1 MESARNQQFGLH
13 TREDGVRIT
22 STDNPNAKLIRK
34 LRDRKFRRASG
45 LFYVEGLR
53 LVGEAIELGAAIEF
67 LIFSPELLVSEFGA
81 DLILRAK
88 AGGIPS
94 LEVSANVF
102 RSISLKERP
111 QGIGA
116 VVRQRWQHLDQVHSA
131 PDDLWIVLGE
141 VADPGNLGTIL
152 RTSDAV
158 GAKGAILLNH
168 STDPYDPTAVRAS
181 MGAIFSQSLVRANLD
196 EFAAWKGR
204 TGCRVVGASGSA
216 ELDYHEA
223 HYPNPLALM
232 MGSERHGLG
241 PAHLKLCDLVVRIP
255 MVGRSDSLNLGVA
268 AAVILYEIFN
278 QRRENIACV

>member
-1 MESARNQQFGLH
+1 MESARNKQIGLH
-13 TREDGVRIT
+13 AGGDGVRIT

-34 LRDRKFRRASG
+34 LRDRKFRHASG

-81 DLILRAK
+81 DLIIRAK
-88 AGGIPS
+88 ASGIPS
-94 LEVSANVF
+94 LEVSADVF
-102 RSISLKERP
+102 HSISLKEGP

-116 VVRQRWQHLDQVHSA
+116 VARQRWQPMDLTLSA
-131 PDDLWIVLGE
+131 TDDLWIVLNE

-158 GAKGAILLNH
+158 GAKGAILLDN

-181 MGAIFSQSLVRANLD
+181 MGAIFSQNLVRASLD
-196 EFAAWKGR
+196 EFADWKER
-204 TGCRVVGASGSA
+204 TGCKVVGASGSA
-216 ELDYHEA
+216 EQDYHKA

-241 PAHLKLCDLVVRIP
+241 PQHLNLCDLVVRIP
-255 MVGRSDSLNLGVA
+255 MVGRSDSLNLAVA

-278 QRRENIACV
+278 QRRENAARG